1 MPPPCA
7 PPGPLV
13 WVTDTQSREFLVQ
26 LLTANGHVPRVVGS
40 PGEALQA
47 LKGQGQAT
55 VFVDCRT
62 VSTHGPGL
70 YAKIKVACPLC
81 RVVLLCDKTHQE
93 HRDLI
98 KEAMDLGIYAC
109 LLAPPADWEVLAM
122 MRRSLVP
129 QPPGR
134 RPPRTREKN

>member
-1 MPPPCA
+1 MPPPFA

-13 WVTDTQSREFLVQ
+13 WVTDAPSREFLVKI
-26 LLTANGHVPRVVGS
+26 LTANDHVPRVVGS

-55 VFVDCRT
+55 VFV
-62 VSTHGPGL
+62 GL
-70 YAKIKVACPLC
+70 PDGKHPWPRPLCQDKSSLAPC
-81 RVVLLCDKTHQE
+81 RVVLLCDKTHHE

-109 LLAPPADWEVLAM
+109 LLAPVADWEVLAM
-122 MRRSLVP
+122 MRRGQVP

-134 RPPRTREKN
+134 TAS

>member
-1 MPPPCA
+1 MPPPFA

-13 WVTDTQSREFLVQ
+13 WVTDTPSREFLVQ
-26 LLTANGHVPRVVGS
+26 LLTANDHVPRVVGS

-47 LKGQGQAT
+47 LKAQGQAT

-70 YAKIKVACPLC
+70 YAKIKVACPPC
-81 RVVLLCDKTHQE
+81 RVVLLCDKTHHE

-109 LLAPPADWEVLAM
+109 LLAPVADWEVLAM
-122 MRRSLVP
+122 MRRGQVP

-134 RPPRTREKN
+134 RPPRNREKN